1 MIDETIS
8 IEDYVNVEEKSA
20 QLDCNV
26 PTSISLLPRNF
37 KDATSKTELIHE
49 GTTATIRKLFAQN
62 DIKETQLEKDG
73 EKYPQVVEH
82 AFEWVG
88 PTILITSSV
97 IIQNPHLI
105 TITLNVISNYL
116 TDFFKGIPNN
126 QTNAKLS
133 IVVKN
138 KSGNYKKIKYNGH
151 KDGLKELPKII
162 KAVNDEQQ

>member
-1 MIDETIS
+1 MTGETIS
-8 IEDYVNVEEKSA
+8 IEEYVDVEEKAS
-20 QLDCNV
+20 QLGCNI
-26 PTSISLLPRNF
+26 PTSLAVLPRNF
-37 KDATSKTELIHE
+37 DSATSKTELIHE

-62 DIKETQLEKDG
+62 NIKETPLENEG

-82 AFEWVG
+82 AFDWVG
-88 PTILITSSV
+88 PTILITSS
-97 IIQNPHLI
+97 IILQNPHLI

-116 TDFFKGIPNN
+116 TDFFRGIPNN

-162 KAVNDEQQ
+162 KAVYDEQQ

>member
-1 MIDETIS
+1 MADETIL
-8 IEDYVNVEEKSA
+8 IEDYVDIEEKSA
-20 QLDCNV
+20 QLNCNV

-37 KDATSKTELIHE
+37 DRATSKDELIHE
-49 GTTATIRKLFAQN
+49 GTTATIRKLFSQN
-62 DIKETQLEKDG
+62 HIQETSVEKEG
-73 EKYPQVVEH
+73 EKYPQVVEN
-82 AFEWVG
+82 AFDWVG

-151 KDGLKELPKII
+151 KDGLKELPEII
-162 KAVNDEQQ
+162 KAVHDEQQ